1 MAALSIE
8 DEETYRLA
16 RELADIRGR
25 SLTEVVTQSLRDSLE
40 REKGRAIREDRT
52 DYWLRKGQENRE
64 RIRDIVPSTE
74 MSDFLYDDYGLP
86 K

>member
-74 MSDFLYDDYGLP
+74 MSDLLYDDYGLP